1 MKIVS
6 LLPSASEIL
15 VGLDLLDNIVGISHE
30 CNFPSSLNDI
40 PKITYSDIPK
50 STNQKKIDDL
60 VTSSVNNNI
69 PLYHIDN
76 NKLNAVAPD
85 IIITQGVCDVCAISE
100 GQIEATLRN
109 VKCNISDKTKIIS
122 MNGGTFNEI
131 CNEILSLGSDLGKVN
146 KAEDIVNS
154 AREKYA
160 KLLNSKKSKKS
171 ILLLEWLDPYFS
183 AGHWIPEQIELA
195 GFKSAIG
202 AVGERSKKITADMI
216 TAINPDYIG
225 VVCCGFNFEENKN
238 FANNLYSDEKINF
251 LDAFQK
257 KNIFAFDADSYFSR
271 PTLRIIEGARQLK
284 DAICDED
291 SRFRCHGL

>member
-30 CNFPSSLNDI
+30 CNYPSSLNDI

-60 VTSSVNNNI
+60 VTSSVNNNV

-131 CNEILSLGSDLGKVN
+131 CDEILNLGSDLGKVN
-146 KAEDIVNS
+146 KAEDNVNS

-160 KLLNSKKSKKS
+160 ELLNSKKSKKS

-202 AVGERSKKITADMI
+202 AIGERSKKITADMI

-271 PTLRIIEGARQLK
+271 PTLRIIEGARQIK
-284 DAICDED
+284 DAIYDED

>member
-15 VGLDLLDNIVGISHE
+15 VGLDLLDSIVGISHE
-30 CNFPSSLNDI
+30 CNYPSSLNEI
-40 PKITYSDIPK
+40 PKITYSDIPR

-60 VTSSVNNNI
+60 VTSSVNNNV

-76 NKLNAVAPD
+76 DKLNAVAPD

-131 CNEILSLGSDLGKVN
+131 CDEILSLGSDLGKVN

-160 KLLNSKKSKKS
+160 ELLNSKKSKKS

-202 AVGERSKKITADMI
+202 AIGERSKKITADMI

-291 SRFRCHGL
+291 SRFRCRGF

>member
-30 CNFPSSLNDI
+30 CNYPSSLNDI

-60 VTSSVNNNI
+60 VTSSVNNNV

-131 CNEILSLGSDLGKVN
+131 CDEILNLGSDLGKVN
-146 KAEDIVNS
+146 KAEDIVNL

-160 KLLNSKKSKKS
+160 ELLNSKKSKKS

-202 AVGERSKKITADMI
+202 AIGESSKKITADMI

-257 KNIFAFDADSYFSR
+257 NNIFAFDADSYFSR
-271 PTLRIIEGARQLK
+271 PTLRIIEGARQIK
-284 DAICDED
+284 DAIYDED

>member
-30 CNFPSSLNDI
+30 CNYPSSLNDI

-60 VTSSVNNNI
+60 VTSSVNNNV

-131 CNEILSLGSDLGKVN
+131 CDEILNLGSDLGKVN

-160 KLLNSKKSKKS
+160 ELLNSKKSKKS

-202 AVGERSKKITADMI
+202 AIGERSKKITADMI

-284 DAICDED
+284 NAICDED
-291 SRFRCHGL
+291 SRFRCRGF

>member
-30 CNFPSSLNDI
+30 CNYPSSLNDI

-60 VTSSVNNNI
+60 VTSSVNNNV

-131 CNEILSLGSDLGKVN
+131 CDEILSLGSDLGKVN

-160 KLLNSKKSKKS
+160 ELLNSKKSKKS

-202 AVGERSKKITADMI
+202 AIGERSKKITADMI

>member
-40 PKITYSDIPK
+40 PRITYSDIPK

-60 VTSSVNNNI
+60 VTSSVNNNV

-131 CNEILSLGSDLGKVN
+131 CDEILSLGSDLGKVN

-160 KLLNSKKSKKS
+160 ELLNSKKSKKS

-202 AVGERSKKITADMI
+202 TTGERSKKITADMI

-271 PTLRIIEGARQLK
+271 PTLRIIEGARQIK
-284 DAICDED
+284 DAIYDED
-291 SRFRCHGL
+291 SRFRCYGL

>member
-30 CNFPSSLNDI
+30 CNYPSSLNDI

-60 VTSSVNNNI
+60 VTSSVNNNV

-131 CNEILSLGSDLGKVN
+131 CDEILNLGSDLGKVN

-160 KLLNSKKSKKS
+160 ELLNSKKSKKS

-202 AVGERSKKITADMI
+202 AIGERSKKITADMI

-271 PTLRIIEGARQLK
+271 PTLRIIEGARQIK
-284 DAICDED
+284 DAIYDED
-291 SRFRCHGL
+291 SRFRCRGF

>member
-60 VTSSVNNNI
+60 VTSSVNNNV

-131 CNEILSLGSDLGKVN
+131 CDEILNLGSDLGKVN

-160 KLLNSKKSKKS
+160 ELLNSKKSKKS

-202 AVGERSKKITADMI
+202 AIGERSKKITADMI

-271 PTLRIIEGARQLK
+271 PTLRIIEGARQIK
-284 DAICDED
+284 DAIYDED
-291 SRFRCHGL
+291 SRFRCYGL

>member
-60 VTSSVNNNI
+60 VTSSVNNNV

-131 CNEILSLGSDLGKVN
+131 CDEILNLGSDLGKVN

-160 KLLNSKKSKKS
+160 ELLNSKKSKKS

-202 AVGERSKKITADMI
+202 TIGERSKKITADMI

>member
-30 CNFPSSLNDI
+30 CNYPSSLNDI

-60 VTSSVNNNI
+60 VTSSVNNNV

-131 CNEILSLGSDLGKVN
+131 CDEILNLGSDLGKVN

-154 AREKYA
+154 AREKYSE
-160 KLLNSKKSKKS
+160 LLNSEKSKKS

-202 AVGERSKKITADMI
+202 AIGERSKKITADMI

-271 PTLRIIEGARQLK
+271 PTLRIIEGARQIK
-284 DAICDED
+284 DAIYDED
-291 SRFRCHGL
+291 SRFRCRGL

>member
-1 MKIVS
+1 
-6 LLPSASEIL
+6 
-15 VGLDLLDNIVGISHE
+15 
-30 CNFPSSLNDI
+30 
-40 PKITYSDIPK
+40 
-50 STNQKKIDDL
+50 
-60 VTSSVNNNI
+60 
-69 PLYHIDN
+69 
-76 NKLNAVAPD
+76 
-85 IIITQGVCDVCAISE
+85 
-100 GQIEATLRN
+100 
-109 VKCNISDKTKIIS
+109 

-131 CNEILSLGSDLGKVN
+131 CDEILSLGSDLGKVN

-160 KLLNSKKSKKS
+160 ELLNSEKSKKS
-171 ILLLEWLDPYFS
+171 VLLLEWLDPYFS

-202 AVGERSKKITADMI
+202 TTGERSKKITADMI

-271 PTLRIIEGARQLK
+271 PTLRIIEGARQIK
-284 DAICDED
+284 DAIYDED
-291 SRFRCHGL
+291 SRFRCRGF

>member
-30 CNFPSSLNDI
+30 CNYPSSLNDI

-60 VTSSVNNNI
+60 VTNSVNNNV
-69 PLYHIDN
+69 PLYNIDN

-131 CNEILSLGSDLGKVN
+131 CDEILNLGSDLGKVN

-160 KLLNSKKSKKS
+160 ELLNSKKSKKS

-202 AVGERSKKITADMI
+202 AIGERSKKITADMI

-271 PTLRIIEGARQLK
+271 PTLRIIEGARQIK
-284 DAICDED
+284 DAIYDED
-291 SRFRCHGL
+291 SRFRCRGL

>member
-60 VTSSVNNNI
+60 VTSSVNNNV

-131 CNEILSLGSDLGKVN
+131 CEEILSLGSDLGKVN
-146 KAEDIVNS
+146 KAENIVNS

-160 KLLNSKKSKKS
+160 ELLNSKKSKKS

-202 AVGERSKKITADMI
+202 AIGERSKKITADMI

-271 PTLRIIEGARQLK
+271 PTLRIIEGARQIK
-284 DAICDED
+284 DAIYDED
-291 SRFRCHGL
+291 SRFRCYGL

>member
-30 CNFPSSLNDI
+30 CNYPSSLNDI

-60 VTSSVNNNI
+60 VTSSVNNNV

-131 CNEILSLGSDLGKVN
+131 CDEILSLGSDLGKVN

-160 KLLNSKKSKKS
+160 ELLNSKKSKKS

-202 AVGERSKKITADMI
+202 AIGERSKKITADMI
-216 TAINPDYIG
+216 TTINPDYIG

>member
-30 CNFPSSLNDI
+30 CNYPSSLNDI

-60 VTSSVNNNI
+60 VTSSVNNNV

-131 CNEILSLGSDLGKVN
+131 CDEILNLGSDLGKVN

-160 KLLNSKKSKKS
+160 ELLNSKKSKKS

-202 AVGERSKKITADMI
+202 TIGERSKKITADMI

>member
-30 CNFPSSLNDI
+30 CNYPSSLNDI

-60 VTSSVNNNI
+60 VTSSVNNNV

-131 CNEILSLGSDLGKVN
+131 CDEILSLGSDLGKVN

-160 KLLNSKKSKKS
+160 ELLNSKKSKKS

-202 AVGERSKKITADMI
+202 AIGERSKKITADMI

-271 PTLRIIEGARQLK
+271 PTLRIIEGARQIK
-284 DAICDED
+284 DAIYDED
-291 SRFRCHGL
+291 SRFRCRGL

>member
-60 VTSSVNNNI
+60 VTSSVNNNV

-131 CNEILSLGSDLGKVN
+131 CDEILNLGSDLGKVN

-160 KLLNSKKSKKS
+160 ELLNSKKSKKN

-202 AVGERSKKITADMI
+202 AIGERSKKITADMI

-271 PTLRIIEGARQLK
+271 PTLRIIEGARQIK
-284 DAICDED
+284 DAIYDED
-291 SRFRCHGL
+291 SRFRCYGL

>member
-30 CNFPSSLNDI
+30 CNYPSSLNDI

-60 VTSSVNNNI
+60 VTSSVNNNV

-122 MNGGTFNEI
+122 MNGVTFNEI
-131 CNEILSLGSDLGKVN
+131 CDEILSLGSDLGKVN

-160 KLLNSKKSKKS
+160 ELLNSKKSKKS

-202 AVGERSKKITADMI
+202 AIGERSKKITADMI

-251 LDAFQK
+251 LDAFEK

>member
-15 VGLDLLDNIVGISHE
+15 VGLDLLDSIVGISHE
-30 CNFPSSLNDI
+30 CNYPSSLNEI
-40 PKITYSDIPK
+40 PKITYSDIPR

-60 VTSSVNNNI
+60 VTSSVNNNV

-76 NKLNAVAPD
+76 DKLNAVAPD

-131 CNEILSLGSDLGKVN
+131 CDEILSLGSDLGKVN

-160 KLLNSKKSKKS
+160 ELLNSKKSKKS

-202 AVGERSKKITADMI
+202 TIGERSKKITADMI

-291 SRFRCHGL
+291 SRFRCRGF

>member
-30 CNFPSSLNDI
+30 CNYPSSLNDI
-40 PKITYSDIPK
+40 PKITYSDIPR

-60 VTSSVNNNI
+60 VTSSVNNNV

-131 CNEILSLGSDLGKVN
+131 CDEILNLGSDLGKVN

-160 KLLNSKKSKKS
+160 ELLNSKKSKKS

-202 AVGERSKKITADMI
+202 AIGERSKKITADMI

-271 PTLRIIEGARQLK
+271 PTLRIIEGARQIK
-284 DAICDED
+284 DAIYDED
-291 SRFRCHGL
+291 SRFRCRGF

>member
-30 CNFPSSLNDI
+30 CNYPSSLNDI
-40 PKITYSDIPK
+40 PKITYSDIPR

-60 VTSSVNNNI
+60 VTSSVNNNV

-131 CNEILSLGSDLGKVN
+131 CDEILSLGSDLGKVN

-160 KLLNSKKSKKS
+160 ELLNSKKSKKS

-202 AVGERSKKITADMI
+202 AIGERSKKITADMI
-216 TAINPDYIG
+216 TSINPDYIG

-271 PTLRIIEGARQLK
+271 PTLRIIEGARQIK
-284 DAICDED
+284 DAIYDED

>member
-30 CNFPSSLNDI
+30 CNYPSSLNNI

-60 VTSSVNNNI
+60 VTSSVNNNV

-131 CNEILSLGSDLGKVN
+131 CDEILNLGSDLGKVN

-160 KLLNSKKSKKS
+160 ELLNSKKSKKS

-202 AVGERSKKITADMI
+202 AIGERSKKITADMI

-238 FANNLYSDEKINF
+238 FANNLYSDERINF

>member
-30 CNFPSSLNDI
+30 CNYPSSLNDI

-60 VTSSVNNNI
+60 VTSSVNNNV

-131 CNEILSLGSDLGKVN
+131 CDEILNLGSDLGKVN

-160 KLLNSKKSKKS
+160 ELLNSKKSKKN

-202 AVGERSKKITADMI
+202 AIGERSKKITADMI
-216 TAINPDYIG
+216 TSINPDYIG

-238 FANNLYSDEKINF
+238 FANNLYFDEKINF

>member
-30 CNFPSSLNDI
+30 CNYPSSLNDI

-60 VTSSVNNNI
+60 VTSSVNNNV

-131 CNEILSLGSDLGKVN
+131 CDEILNLGSDFGKVN

-160 KLLNSKKSKKS
+160 ELLNSKKSKKS

-202 AVGERSKKITADMI
+202 AIGERSKKITADMI

-291 SRFRCHGL
+291 SRFRCRGF

>member
-1 MKIVS
+1 
-6 LLPSASEIL
+6 
-15 VGLDLLDNIVGISHE
+15 
-30 CNFPSSLNDI
+30 
-40 PKITYSDIPK
+40 
-50 STNQKKIDDL
+50 
-60 VTSSVNNNI
+60 
-69 PLYHIDN
+69 
-76 NKLNAVAPD
+76 
-85 IIITQGVCDVCAISE
+85 
-100 GQIEATLRN
+100 
-109 VKCNISDKTKIIS
+109 

-131 CNEILSLGSDLGKVN
+131 CDEILNLGSDLGKVN

-160 KLLNSKKSKKS
+160 ELLNSKKSKKS

-202 AVGERSKKITADMI
+202 TIGERSKKITADMI

-291 SRFRCHGL
+291 SRFRCRGF

>member
-30 CNFPSSLNDI
+30 CNYPSSLNHI

-60 VTSSVNNNI
+60 VTSSVNNNV

-131 CNEILSLGSDLGKVN
+131 CEEILSLGSDLGKVN

-160 KLLNSKKSKKS
+160 DLLNSKKSKKS

-202 AVGERSKKITADMI
+202 TIGERSKKITADMI

-291 SRFRCHGL
+291 SKFRCHGL

>member
-30 CNFPSSLNDI
+30 CNYPSSLNDI

-60 VTSSVNNNI
+60 VTSSVNNNV

-131 CNEILSLGSDLGKVN
+131 CDEILNLGSDLGKVN

-160 KLLNSKKSKKS
+160 DLLNSKKSKKS

-202 AVGERSKKITADMI
+202 TIGERSKKITADMI

-291 SRFRCHGL
+291 SKFRCHGL

>member
-30 CNFPSSLNDI
+30 CNYPSSLNDI

-131 CNEILSLGSDLGKVN
+131 CDEILSLGSDLGKVN

-160 KLLNSKKSKKS
+160 ELLNSKKSKKS

-202 AVGERSKKITADMI
+202 AIGERSKKITADMI
-216 TAINPDYIG
+216 TSINPDYIG

>member
-30 CNFPSSLNDI
+30 CNYPSSLNDI

-50 STNQKKIDDL
+50 SMNQKKIDDL
-60 VTSSVNNNI
+60 VTSSVNNNV

-131 CNEILSLGSDLGKVN
+131 CDEILNLGSDLGKVN

-160 KLLNSKKSKKS
+160 ELLNSKKSKKS

-202 AVGERSKKITADMI
+202 AIGERSKKITADMI
-216 TAINPDYIG
+216 TSINPDYIG

-271 PTLRIIEGARQLK
+271 PTLRIIEGARQIK
-284 DAICDED
+284 DAIYDED
-291 SRFRCHGL
+291 SRFRCRGF

>member
-30 CNFPSSLNDI
+30 CNYPSSLNDI
-40 PKITYSDIPK
+40 PKITYSDIPR

-60 VTSSVNNNI
+60 VTSSVNNNV

-131 CNEILSLGSDLGKVN
+131 CDEILNLGSDLGKVN

-160 KLLNSKKSKKS
+160 DLLNSKKSKKS

-202 AVGERSKKITADMI
+202 AIGERSKKITADMI
-216 TAINPDYIG
+216 TTINPDYIG

-271 PTLRIIEGARQLK
+271 PTLRIIEGARQIK
-284 DAICDED
+284 DAIYDED
-291 SRFRCHGL
+291 SRFRCYGL

>member
-30 CNFPSSLNDI
+30 CNYPSSLNDI
-40 PKITYSDIPK
+40 PKITYSDIPR

-60 VTSSVNNNI
+60 VTSSVNNNV

-131 CNEILSLGSDLGKVN
+131 CDEILSLGSDLGKVN

-160 KLLNSKKSKKS
+160 ELLNYKKSKKS

-202 AVGERSKKITADMI
+202 AIGERSKKITADMI

>member
-60 VTSSVNNNI
+60 VTSSVNNNV

-131 CNEILSLGSDLGKVN
+131 CDEILNLGSDLGKVN

-160 KLLNSKKSKKS
+160 ELLNSKKSKKS

-202 AVGERSKKITADMI
+202 AIGERSKKITADMI

>member
-30 CNFPSSLNDI
+30 CNYPSSLNDI

-60 VTSSVNNNI
+60 VTSSVNNNV

-131 CNEILSLGSDLGKVN
+131 CEEILSLGSDLGKVN

-160 KLLNSKKSKKS
+160 ELLNSKKSKKS

-202 AVGERSKKITADMI
+202 AIGERSKKITADMI

-271 PTLRIIEGARQLK
+271 PTLRIIEGARQIK
-284 DAICDED
+284 DAIYDED
-291 SRFRCHGL
+291 SRFRCRGL

>member
-30 CNFPSSLNDI
+30 CNYPSSLNDI

-60 VTSSVNNNI
+60 VTSSVNNNV

-131 CNEILSLGSDLGKVN
+131 CDEILNLGSDLGKVN

-160 KLLNSKKSKKS
+160 ELLNSKKSKKS

-202 AVGERSKKITADMI
+202 AIGERSKKITADMI
-216 TAINPDYIG
+216 TSINPDYIG

>member
-30 CNFPSSLNDI
+30 CNYPSSLNDI

-50 STNQKKIDDL
+50 SMNQKKIDDL
-60 VTSSVNNNI
+60 VTSSVNNNV

-131 CNEILSLGSDLGKVN
+131 CDEILNLGSDLGKVN

-160 KLLNSKKSKKS
+160 ELLNSKKSKKS

-202 AVGERSKKITADMI
+202 AIGERSKKITADMI

>member
-30 CNFPSSLNDI
+30 CNYPSSLNDI

-60 VTSSVNNNI
+60 VTSSVNNNV

-131 CNEILSLGSDLGKVN
+131 CDEILNLGSDLGKVN

-160 KLLNSKKSKKS
+160 ELLNSKKSKKS

-202 AVGERSKKITADMI
+202 TIGERSKKITADMI

-291 SRFRCHGL
+291 SKFRCHGL

>member
-30 CNFPSSLNDI
+30 CNYPSSLNDI

-60 VTSSVNNNI
+60 VTSSVNNNV

-131 CNEILSLGSDLGKVN
+131 CDEILSLGSDLGKVN

-202 AVGERSKKITADMI
+202 AIGERSKKITADMI

-291 SRFRCHGL
+291 SRFRCRGF

>member
-30 CNFPSSLNDI
+30 CNYPSSLNDI

-60 VTSSVNNNI
+60 VTSSVNNNV

-131 CNEILSLGSDLGKVN
+131 CDEILNLGSDLGKVN

-154 AREKYA
+154 AREKYV
-160 KLLNSKKSKKS
+160 KLLNSKKSKKN

-202 AVGERSKKITADMI
+202 AIGERSKKITADMI

-271 PTLRIIEGARQLK
+271 PTLRIIEGARQIK
-284 DAICDED
+284 DAVYDED
-291 SRFRCHGL
+291 SRFRCRGF

>member
-30 CNFPSSLNDI
+30 CNYPSSLNDI

-60 VTSSVNNNI
+60 VTSSVNNNV

-131 CNEILSLGSDLGKVN
+131 CDEILSLGSDLGKVN

-160 KLLNSKKSKKS
+160 ELLNSKKSKKS

-202 AVGERSKKITADMI
+202 AIGERSKKITADMI

-271 PTLRIIEGARQLK
+271 PTLRIIEGARQIK
-284 DAICDED
+284 DAIYDED